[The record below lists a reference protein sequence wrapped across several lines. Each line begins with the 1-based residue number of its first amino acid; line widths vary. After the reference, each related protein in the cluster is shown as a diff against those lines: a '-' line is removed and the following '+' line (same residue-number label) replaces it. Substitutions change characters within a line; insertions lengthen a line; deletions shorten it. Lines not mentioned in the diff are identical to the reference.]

1 MCQPRPK
8 FKMDNRKRKP
18 GENLDSE
25 QPKTKKRNCDY
36 CNATF
41 NQKSHLDEHI
51 QRIHTHDFQNK
62 CDKCEL
68 GFTRKDRLLKHIAN
82 HHEHI
87 ICEQCGEQFIGR
99 IARNKHK
106 HLICEHCGDQFT
118 NIGYLNNHTRQHIQK
133 IQTRGAEEQVSP
145 EEFLEDDEDSE
156 EESAFN
162 KTLLTKIWRIRGSKD
177 PLSLMNDYKD
187 RLKHYLTSL
196 LIQNPRKFYIVM
208 EVRMIKKDRKG
219 THQKITA
226 YFRSQTR
233 TLLRSTQI
241 NAMLEESSTKINTSF
256 ENYLQRGSGWILES
270 IDYLKVFTAIYE
282 PIRGKS
288 YVPTPKSIVMKK
300 AVINIRNE
308 DEKCF
313 EYAIIALQ
321 HFDKIVQKDA
331 SRPAQ

>member
-18 GENLDSE
+18 GANLDSE

-51 QRIHTHDFQNK
+51 QRIHTHDFQYK

-87 ICEQCGEQFIGR
+87 ICEHCGEQFIGR

-118 NIGYLNNHTRQHIQK
+118 NKGDLNNHTRQHKQPNVEK
-133 IQTRGAEEQVSP
+133 IQTREAEEQVSP

-162 KTLLTKIWRIRGSKD
+162 KTLLTKTWRIRGSKD

-208 EVRMIKKDRKG
+208 EIRMIKKDRKG
-219 THQKITA
+219 THEKITS
-226 YFRSQTR
+226 YFRSETR

-241 NAMLEESSTKINTSF
+241 NSMLEESSTKINTSF

-270 IDYLKVFTAIYE
+270 IDYLKVFSAIYE

-288 YVPTPKSIVMKK
+288 HVPTPKSIEKKK
-300 AVINIRNE
+300 AVINIMNE
-308 DEKCF
+308 DEK
-313 EYAIIALQ
+313 
-321 HFDKIVQKDA
+321 K
-331 SRPAQ
+331 